1 MNFSPEKLFLVGI
14 IALVVLGPNR
24 LPQAA
29 RTAGRLLAE
38 FRRVSA
44 NMQNEFTQALA
55 EPRDAVQ
62 KSIGEFGLTD
72 VRSQLRA
79 TITEVVTGPAPTN
92 GASRANGAS
101 RDGHVEPPIDPAD
114 GLAAEVGA
122 PIVDPSRTLELN
134 ALQEALQNPAPSPAS
149 PPRGLP
155 AVPDDPSFN

>member
-29 RTAGRLLAE
+29 RTVGRFMAE

-55 EPRDAVQ
+55 EPREAMT

-72 VRSQLRA
+72 IRSQVRN
-79 TITEVVTGPAPTN
+79 TITEVVTGPAN
-92 GASRANGAS
+92 
-101 RDGHVEPPIDPAD
+101 GHVEAISPT
-114 GLAAEVGA
+114 EVGS
-122 PIVDPSRTLELN
+122 PIVDPSRTVEVSDLEK
-134 ALQEALQNPAPSPAS
+134 PAPGSTP
-149 PPRGLP
+149 GLGELP
-155 AVPDDPSFN
+155 GTPDDPSFN